1 MNNPEIRPRLNISF
15 IMTICSALIVLTACS
30 DRETSEEIPAP
41 ESPATEQSAVLQNEV
56 FEPIFNGTSLDGWD
70 GDDRFWSVEDGN
82 IVGESSADNPSE
94 QNTFLIWE
102 GGEPSDFEIRF
113 RYRFVIVSDE
123 EYGNSGIQIRSERF
137 TDEDYPELQHR
148 VRGYQP
154 DFAISDWIPGIL
166 YEEAGREILA
176 RRGERVEIGP
186 DGTRHTDRFADEDEL
201 GQSISHTGWND
212 YHVYA
217 NGDTI
222 RTTINGHLMHELID
236 RAPEARDSGIIAFQ
250 LHSGPPMRVEIT
262 DAELKLLNNE

>member
-1 MNNPEIRPRLNISF
+1 MYNSDPIPFIKQVLNGFLFAGLMLFTGCAEDESSQDLTESERP
-15 IMTICSALIVLTACS
+15 SA
-30 DRETSEEIPAP
+30 EE
-41 ESPATEQSAVLQNEV
+41 AVDIQDNE
-56 FEPIFNGTSLDGWD
+56 FEPIFNATDLTGWD
-70 GDDRFWSVEDGN
+70 GDERFWSVESGS
-82 IVGESSADNPSE
+82 IVGETSPDNLSE
-94 QNTFLIWE
+94 RNTFLIWE

-113 RYRFVIVSDE
+113 QYRFVIVSDD

-176 RRGERVEIGP
+176 RRGERVEIDS
-186 DGTRHTDRFADEDEL
+186 DGTMQSERFADEADL
-201 GQSISHTGWND
+201 GESITHTDWND

-222 RTTINGHLMHELID
+222 RTSINGFLMHELID
-236 RAPEARDSGIIAFQ
+236 RAPEARDSGILAFQ
-250 LHSGPPMRVEIT
+250 LHSGPPMRVEVRNI
-262 DAELKLLNNE
+262 ELKLLD